1 MTGKFAQNGLAY
13 RSSDEKNTAAIW
25 KKGMGY
31 RSSDEKNQKKR
42 LAFFGFFRGGGQ
54 TAGRT
59 RRHYRYI
66 DETSHTVPLANCSK
80 GIEKIRWIFRLFAPL
95 RFCRY

>member
-1 MTGKFAQNGLAY
+1 MSRRDFLKSCDFFCVHFSQTGLA
-13 RSSDEKNTAAIW
+13 
-25 KKGMGY
+25 Y